1 MAGCIVQYDYVKQ
14 YIHSKFELTVVTK
27 KVFLVRSM
35 PNFADHLQVL
45 VCVVKQ
51 LLQTSSKLL
60 SVLFK
65 L

>member
-14 YIHSKFELTVVTK
+14 YIQSKFELTVVSK
-27 KVFLVRSM
+27 KVLLVRSM